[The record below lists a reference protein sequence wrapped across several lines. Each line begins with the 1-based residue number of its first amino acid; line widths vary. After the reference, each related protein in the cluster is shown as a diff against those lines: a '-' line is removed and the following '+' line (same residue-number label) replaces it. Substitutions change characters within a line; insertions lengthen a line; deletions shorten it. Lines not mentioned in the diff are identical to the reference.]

1 MTCRTCEAVRLILD
15 AIPQETKAKAVKAAK
30 RTVKRKASAYSKRYG
45 AAFKKLKKKHPRTA
59 FKTLAKR
66 AHKMARRK

>member
-1 MTCRTCEAVRLILD
+1 MTCRTCDAIRLILD
-15 AIPQETKAKAVKAAK
+15 AIPADTKAKAMKAAK

-45 AAFKKLKKKHPRTA
+45 AAFKRLKKKHPRTA

-66 AHKMARRK
+66 AHKAARRK

>member
-1 MTCRTCEAVRLILD
+1 MILA
-15 AIPQETKAKAVKAAK
+15 AIPDETKAKAVKSAK

-45 AAFKKLKKKHPRTA
+45 AAFKRLKKQHPRTA

-66 AHKMARRK
+66 AHKAARRK

>member
-1 MTCRTCEAVRLILD
+1 MTCRTCDAIRLILD
-15 AIPQETKAKAVKAAK
+15 AIPAETKAKAMKAAK

-45 AAFKKLKKKHPRTA
+45 AAFKRLKKKHPRTA

-66 AHKMARRK
+66 AHKAARRK